1 MYTKT
6 NMIKT
11 LNNAHKLVRSGYVSG
26 EWQCHI
32 ATRDVNKKDLM
43 FDKGD
48 VIPGDYLDEMR
59 ELGAC
64 EEACCAEGA
73 IELAA
78 GITHNQ
84 IDQSTKEAKYARK
97 LLEVVGSVVDNDKFA
112 SITDTNDS
120 GGIAAVNA
128 LFKRAVKEIENG

>member
-11 LNNAHKLVRSGYVSG
+11 LNNAHKLVRAGYVSG

-32 ATRDVNKKDLM
+32 ATKETNG
-43 FDKGD
+43 FSKGE
-48 VIPGDYLDEMR
+48 VIPPDFLEKMR

-64 EEACCAEGA
+64 DEACCAEGA

-78 GITHNQ
+78 GITHEQ
-84 IDQSTKEAKYARK
+84 IYQKTKEAKYARK
-97 LLEVVGSVVDNDKFA
+97 LLKVVGSVVDNDKFDN
-112 SITDTNDS
+112 ITDTNDS
-120 GGIAAVNA
+120 GGIVSVNA